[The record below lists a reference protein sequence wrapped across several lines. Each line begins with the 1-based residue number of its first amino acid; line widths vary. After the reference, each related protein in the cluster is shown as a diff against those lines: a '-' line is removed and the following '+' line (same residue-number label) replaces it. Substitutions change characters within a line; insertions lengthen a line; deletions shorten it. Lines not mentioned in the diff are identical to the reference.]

1 MKKFKFSYSL
11 PVILL
16 LAAGM
21 LVSVVSIALN
31 VSRLFS
37 DSVPS
42 AYNVV
47 SIITVLLVCVAF
59 LALAVSMLVNS
70 YYSIDEKFFTL
81 RWGLLSNK
89 LEIATMTRVELDS
102 EKKTLTVFYGE
113 ENYFVIKSAT
123 IPFPDLITELRKI
136 NGKIV
141 VEFSSEVKNDEKR

>member
-11 PVILL
+11 LVILL

-31 VSRLFS
+31 VSLLFS

-47 SIITVLLVCVAF
+47 SIITVLLVCAAF